1 MVLHPRFMP
10 LAAAGALAGVLA
22 MTQAT
27 AASAATTDTVQ
38 IRAAEYNLATG
49 QLTIV
54 AADTD
59 TAAVLTATV
68 TATGL
73 KIGALTNY
81 YSAADPTDVQAGVFK
96 VVVNG
101 QAIEPTEIT
110 VTSNLGGQ
118 ASSPV
123 SRYVK
128 EPY

>member
-1 MVLHPRFMP
+1 MVLHSRSMP
-10 LAAAGALAGVLA
+10 LLAAGALAGALA
-22 MTQAT
+22 ISQAGG
-27 AASAATTDTVQ
+27 ASAATTDSVQ

-73 KIGALTNY
+73 KIGTLTNY
-81 YSAADPTDVQAGVFK
+81 YSAQDPTDVQAGIFT
-96 VVVNG
+96 VVDV
-101 QAIEPTEIT
+101 EPTEIT
-110 VTSNLGGQ
+110 VTSNMGGQ